1 MKNYLFLS
9 LILLSNSL
17 TYGQQNV
24 GIGTDNPNPNAV
36 LDLESDDKGFLMPR
50 LNTNARNTLGTLC
63 GPNEEGLVVYDTEE
77 DLFLLGR
84 EPMDSIPWQWKW
96 RSMGRASSD
105 NRWKHQW

>member
-1 MKNYLFLS
+1 MGKRLLSPQLLLRVRFKGSGGILVIFVESPITMKNYLFLS

-63 GPNEEGLVVYDTEE
+63 GPNEE
-77 DLFLLGR
+77 
-84 EPMDSIPWQWKW
+84 
-96 RSMGRASSD
+96 
-105 NRWKHQW
+105 N

>member
-1 MKNYLFLS
+1 MKKNYLFLS

-77 DLFLLGR
+77 DLFFYWDGANGFHTLAVEVEING
-84 EPMDSIPWQWKW
+84 EGK
-96 RSMGRASSD
+96 
-105 NRWKHQW
+105 